1 MHLQRAYEANH
12 AQDPANRVSPIPTA
26 EVRAPGNPREQEL
39 LCYSG
44 YQYVPSEAYIDA
56 TMRAIFEGLLQ
67 LESSLPADSSIRKVQ
82 VTP

>member
-1 MHLQRAYEANH
+1 MHLQRAYEAYH
-12 AQDPANRVSPIPTA
+12 AQDPANRVSPSPTA
-26 EVRAPGNPREQEL
+26 EVRAPGNPREQAL

-67 LESSLPADSSIRKVQ
+67 LESSLPADSDFRKVQ